1 MKKKIFKNI
10 KWANGLF
17 IASVVMAGSF
27 TITSCSTSKPVD
39 TRKVAEEHNEAKFN
53 NKMEKDADW
62 LVAAAEM
69 DLSQIQLG
77 QLAQKNGMAESV
89 KQMGKMMEMDHSNA
103 LSQLRSLAVSKQI
116 SLPVTVTD
124 AGKEAYNDLM
134 SKPGK
139 DFDKAYTNMMAN
151 DHKDAIEK
159 FEKVSSHA
167 SDADIKAWAVSYLP
181 SLRMDLDQALTCQ
194 KMF

>member
-1 MKKKIFKNI
+1 
-10 KWANGLF
+10 
-17 IASVVMAGSF
+17 MACAF

-62 LVAAAEM
+62 LVAAAEI

-139 DFDKAYTNMMAN
+139 DFDKAYANMMAN

-159 FEKVSSHA
+159 FEKASSNA

-181 SLRMDLDQALTCQ
+181 SLRLDLDHALTCQ